1 MVGSSFPGVGVS
13 SHGVYRPYRFILGV
27 VDGYDRLRDFSYTL
41 SRLDF
46 SHWRCVS
53 ERIDQVFHK
62 GQGTFCGSVSA
73 ANPQKISA
81 SAYDCR
87 QRTRIGSGAKKGMQ
101 PEEVSYKAAHRVHFR
116 ERCDLRRSEQDTHL
130 AQLIL
135 SGWVRSVSIPF
146 SVTWLK
152 SSVKKLS

>member
-53 ERIDQVFHK
+53 ERIDLVFHK
-62 GQGTFCGSVSA
+62 GHGTFCGSLFA
-73 ANPQKISA
+73 GNPQKVSA

-87 QRTRIGSGAKKGMQ
+87 QRMRSGSSAREGLR
-101 PEEVSYKAAHRVHFR
+101 PEEVSLKAAQSPF
-116 ERCDLRRSEQDTHL
+116 Q
-130 AQLIL
+130 
-135 SGWVRSVSIPF
+135 SV
-146 SVTWLK
+146 VTFDDQSRARTSLT
-152 SSVKKLS
+152 SF